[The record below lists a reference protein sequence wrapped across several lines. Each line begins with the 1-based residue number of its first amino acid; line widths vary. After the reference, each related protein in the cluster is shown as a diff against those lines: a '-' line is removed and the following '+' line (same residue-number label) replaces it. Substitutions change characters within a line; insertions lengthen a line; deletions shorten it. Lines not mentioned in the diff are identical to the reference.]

1 MSSRAY
7 SKRESPRQL
16 WAVYFKDHIH
26 TDYEQKLA
34 VFRTY
39 RKARKWVHDYG
50 TDECRV
56 KRLEVSNPAR

>member
-1 MSSRAY
+1 MSSPAF
-7 SKRESPRQL
+7 SKRELPCRL

-39 RKARKWVHDYG
+39 GKARKWVREYG

-56 KRLEVSNPAR
+56 TRLEVANQ